1 MMAQR
6 SNKLLPSRRALEL
19 CGVGDETARLTQRRA
34 ISVPVLAV
42 GVTVVSCASSKTS
55 SGGSSS
61 AGSAQSPSLS
71 KAVREWEAGRER
83 RALVASNPRRSW
95 VVSAY
100 FQQELSILREQG
112 AGQE

>member
-1 MMAQR
+1 MAQR

-19 CGVGDETARLTQRRA
+19 CGVGDETARLKQRLA
-34 ISVPVLAV
+34 TSVLGLHV
-42 GVTVVSCASSKTS
+42 GVTVVSCGSSKTS
-55 SGGSSS
+55 SWRSSS
-61 AGSAQSPSLS
+61 TASTQRPSLS
-71 KAVREWEAGRER
+71 KAVREWEAGRQR
-83 RALVASNPRRSW
+83 RALVASNPRRSG